1 MAFHY
6 ETRPH
11 PTRKGM
17 ILAVALKGAHDRAQ
31 TEEEKAFEM
40 IGGTYWRP
48 IKGEVHA
55 SDEALRDWC
64 NMHPPH
70 PYFGGSYAPVT
81 VCYTLSPAQ
90 ARDLD
95 LILRAGF
102 TPARGFNGWP
112 NGFEPEDR
120 AFCHPDTGD
129 QEYSRAEAVKI
140 AKGRTR
146 CPYTLEMDFG

>member
-17 ILAVALKGAHDRAQ
+17 ILAVALKGAHDKAQ

-48 IKGEVHA
+48 TGYDLQA
-55 SDEALRDWC
+55 SPEMLRDWM
-64 NMHPPH
+64 NLHNTH
-70 PYFGGSYAPVT
+70 PYFGGHAKAEAVG
-81 VCYTLSPAQ
+81 YTLSPAQ

-112 NGFEPEDR
+112 DGFEPEER
-120 AFCHPDTGD
+120 AFCRPDTGD
-129 QEYSRAEAVKI
+129 REYSRAEAVKI
-140 AKGRTR
+140 AKGRAR